1 MRFYPHSTVKGSRGT
16 VGTLWVLK
24 DIDLPDTEVQR
35 LREDNKE
42 LRIMNNYLRQE
53 VKKLRKAV
61 GER

>member
-1 MRFYPHSTVKGSRGT
+1 MRFYPHSTVTSNKGR

-24 DIDLPDTEVQR
+24 DAREPDTEINW
-35 LREDNKE
+35 LWEDNKE